1 MFHTVIWLAT
11 QVPPIVPDTS
21 FVGSHDISLI
31 VNLAA
36 GLLLG
41 AAALI
46 ALFGVGEYAVGKTGN
61 YGAIEIAKTAWMTSG
76 VIVLVVATVVPLIN
90 FLTGRFGI

>member
-1 MFHTVIWLAT
+1 MIHSALWLAT
-11 QVPPIVPDTS
+11 TVPPIVPDTS
-21 FVGSHDISLI
+21 FVGSHDISLV

-61 YGAIEIAKTAWMTSG
+61 YGALEVAKTAWMTAG

-90 FLTGRFGI
+90 FFTGKFGI